1 MASTRRDH
9 TGGNYTKPFAKSLL
23 TIDQF
28 LEHVIG
34 SQTLVATVANALS
47 FRSFNLVTLGLVA
60 MWALS
65 PLGGQSAL
73 RLLHETN
80 TTSTNHHS
88 VFYANVDASSRLPIG
103 GNNVDDFNRVNSVVS
118 TSLMT
123 ASTLEWTP
131 VDTWNHPKI
140 PRVEEL
146 EQAENTNETH
156 RTWYNLDRHA
166 NHSYASLTGV
176 GVINLSPVGSTN
188 FTIPYEYMY
197 FDCDLSPANN
207 ITTYFDTEDGTNL
220 TSTTALTQYKFL
232 QTLDSAGRLE
242 SAGQFPP
249 NLGASIAPARPQSSY
264 RDFFFYTK
272 NSEGSTFKPDA
283 LLYGSSQVGL
293 SYYLFECSMKSVLVE
308 ANIVCEAASCGI
320 ERLRRLKV
328 ARKDRHGSGLPYDVV
343 NNGMY
348 SRFFIQYLAN
358 IGGENSIYQN
368 NPVDAYING
377 LTPWSTVSEVSSLM
391 KDWTQYI
398 NDSHKTWEMSYR
410 LTRLMNTYWDASR
423 WPKAMTLN
431 DPWGKTSIHQ
441 TTGQPKSSMTMN
453 QTDVSINSKSCETHT
468 ESVQG
473 NRHATDSC
481 LSCQR
486 WMGSLPYHLLRCVTI
501 SRHLEC
507 VSVAPHHCARHLQSC
522 LFLHAR

>member
-1 MASTRRDH
+1 MASPRRNH
-9 TGGNYTKPFAKSLL
+9 TWGNSTKPSAKSLL

-28 LEHVIG
+28 LENVIG

-80 TTSTNHHS
+80 TTSTNPHS

-166 NHSYASLTGV
+166 NYSYASLTGV
-176 GVINLSPVGSTN
+176 GVTNLSPVGSTN

-207 ITTYFDTEDGTNL
+207 ITTQFSEDGQNI
-220 TSTTALTQYKFL
+220 TSSNWLTQYKFL
-232 QTLDSAGRLE
+232 QTLNSAGRLD
-242 SAGQFPP
+242 SANQFPS
-249 NLGASIAPARPQSSY
+249 NLNSSIAPARPQNSY
-264 RDFFFYTK
+264 RDFFFYTI

-283 LLYGSSQVGL
+283 LIYGSRQVGL
-293 SYYLFECSMKSVLVE
+293 TYYLFECSMKSVMVE
-308 ANIVCEAASCGI
+308 ANIVCEAASCGV

-328 ARKDRHGSGLPYDVV
+328 ARTDRTGTALPYDIV
-343 NNGMY
+343 NNAMY
-348 SRFFIQYLAN
+348 SRFFIQFLAN
-358 IGGENSIYQN
+358 IGGENGITQS

-377 LTPWSTVSEVSSLM
+377 LAPWSTLPESNVGPS
-391 KDWTQYI
+391 KNWTEYV
-398 NDSHKTWEMSYR
+398 NDSNKAREMSHR
-410 LTRLMNTYWDASR
+410 LTRVMNTYWDSSR
-423 WPKAMTLN
+423 WPTSMTLN
-431 DPWGKTSIHQ
+431 DPWGKALLNQ
-441 TTGQPKSSMTMN
+441 TTGQPISPMLMN
-453 QTDVSINSKSCETHT
+453 QTDVSTSSKNCQTHT

-473 NRHATDSC
+473 NRLGRYSN

-486 WMGSLPYHLLRCVTI
+486 WMGGLSYHLLWRVTI
-501 SRHLEC
+501 SRHFEC
-507 VSVAPHHCARHLQSC
+507 VSVAPHRCARHLQSC